1 MSKLD
6 ALQEKPWYLQLAAFG
21 VVALVLYGG
30 FWYFV
35 TSGTRAET
43 GELTAK
49 ADKLRGENA
58 AAQIAQQRLN
68 EFRATYERVK
78 SEYADLEALLPE
90 QRELTM
96 VLQNIQDRARG
107 GRLSVRKFTPKD
119 DEQQDFYSS
128 KLVEVGVSGNYNNIG
143 SFFSQMAAY
152 QRIVSITDFK
162 FTAFDKKK
170 TEDKDQILR
179 GRTVNAEFKLKAY
192 YASPER
198 VQNAQPAQGAGK
210 PGEQAVSPAVAEAL
224 AKQKQAAGAK

>member
-1 MSKLD
+1 MSKLE
-6 ALQEKPWYLQLAAFG
+6 AFQETPWYLQVAVFG
-21 VVALVLYGG
+21 VAALLLYGA

-43 GELTAK
+43 GEITAK
-49 ADKLRGENA
+49 ADKLRAENA

-78 SEYADLEALLPE
+78 AEYADLEALLPE

-96 VLQNIQDRARG
+96 VLQNIQDRARNG
-107 GRLSVRKFTPKD
+107 LSVRKFVPKD

-128 KLVEVGVSGNYNNIG
+128 KLVEVGVSGNYNRLG
-143 SFFSQMAAY
+143 AFFTQMATY

-170 TEDKDQILR
+170 PEDKDQMMR

-198 VQNAQPAQGAGK
+198 LQNTPTAPQGAAK
-210 PGEQAVSPAVAEAL
+210 PGATAPAAA
-224 AKQKQAAGAK
+224 AAAAQKPAAN